1 MPTFPSTGPATG
13 TSSTTSLLNLIP
25 DAQGH
30 TFMGGPLG
38 FYAGTVA
45 SGTDATNIIDSTLI
59 DSSGAQSWKG
69 SSFYC
74 YDGVAIGQK
83 RFVQTVNLATGTLIL
98 NRALTSTP
106 VSGNHYWLMRDYSR
120 DQWAAFANQ
129 ALREMRRKMT
139 YLQNTGVTGRRIAV
153 PSGINPDDVI
163 DIRRRAINDSTS
175 PGNDTLP
182 WYAFDYVS
190 GNAVLRTDSE
200 QDGYE
205 LLWDVE
211 ETYTASTETVF
222 ATDSET
228 TDAPRDWLT
237 AEMVSLA
244 LATLWSTQVTD
255 ADQRRME
262 KRLGAAGRLVA
273 GLRAKYTPGS
283 GKRLISSDPM

>member
-1 MPTFPSTGPATG
+1 
-13 TSSTTSLLNLIP
+13 
-25 DAQGH
+25 
-30 TFMGGPLG
+30 MGGPLG

-106 VSGNHYWLMRDYSR
+106 ASGNHYWLLRDYSR
-120 DQWAAFANQ
+120 DQWAIFANQ

-190 GNAVLRTDSE
+190 GTAVLRTDSE

-211 ETYTASTETVF
+211 ETYATNLQNVITLDTDTV
-222 ATDSET
+222 S
-228 TDAPRDWLT
+228 APRDWMV

-255 ADQRRME
+255 ADQKRME

-273 GLRAKYTPGS
+273 GLRAKYSPGS